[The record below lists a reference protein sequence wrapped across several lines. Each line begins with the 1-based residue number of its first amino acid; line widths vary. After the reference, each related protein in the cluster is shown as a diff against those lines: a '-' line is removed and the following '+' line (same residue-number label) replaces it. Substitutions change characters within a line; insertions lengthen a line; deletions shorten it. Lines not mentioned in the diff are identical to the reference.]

1 MRAIAVTPENRTV
14 GIIDQPEPKIA
25 TPNQVKLRMIEA
37 GVCGTDRE
45 ICAFEY
51 GTPPPGS
58 KQLII
63 LSATN
68 LLVKSSR
75 SAPGSRGSRPAIW
88 SYRWCAGLAHDYCMA
103 CRAGRQDFCFTGD
116 FTERGIKEQHGFM
129 TQFVVADERFMNA
142 VPPKLMDVA
151 VLVEPLT
158 IAEKGLAQVWDIQQ
172 RLPWG
177 CAIVPNKAHKAVV
190 LGAGPVGLL
199 GALALVNADFD
210 TWVYAR
216 ERFLKPDPA
225 ERSQAQLGASERT
238 EAGPI
243 SDLTSLVVRLR
254 PKVGCRYAV
263 VWEDFCPR

>member
-1 MRAIAVTPENRTV
+1 
-14 GIIDQPEPKIA
+14 
-25 TPNQVKLRMIEA
+25 
-37 GVCGTDRE
+37 
-45 ICAFEY
+45 
-51 GTPPPGS
+51 
-58 KQLII
+58 
-63 LSATN
+63 
-68 LLVKSSR
+68 
-75 SAPGSRGSRPAIW
+75 
-88 SYRWCAGLAHDYCMA
+88 
-103 CRAGRQDFCFTGD
+103 
-116 FTERGIKEQHGFM
+116 
-129 TQFVVADERFMNA
+129 MNA
-142 VPPKLMDVA
+142 VPPELMDVA

-177 CAIVPNKAHKAVV
+177 CAIVPNKAQAHCHKAVV

-243 SDLTSLVVRLR
+243 SDLTSLVGRLR